1 MLNELLVALHQTKPI
16 FWCCDDDKTRKIVA
30 DEIPEPTPEDIEA
43 YKRKG
48 LGLYFLVNEAGD
60 VPNEKNHFRYNENI
74 VRPLACFADF
84 DHGSFD
90 EQIHKIMGSPLEPS
104 AWVKSGHGY
113 HVYWF
118 LDGATKEDLPRWVEV
133 QKAIAHHFKS
143 DASVIDPARIMRL
156 PGSWHCKDPEK
167 KLVTLEKCDPTLRY
181 SMEDLVTEF
190 PPVVDLTGASDV
202 AKVMNTTTEE
212 GGRFAASQKVI
223 GAILNRF
230 KPSEWETLGWPMVKS
245 WNATDCKPPKSEHI
259 LRQVFDGI
267 LKLEAKK
274 RAAEEKHV
282 VTFADGDMR
291 PQVMED
297 GENIIVQI
305 PVEEG
310 VAKFSFQNI
319 EQTKSDTL
327 NVLLS
332 VEHLILGSHPRPFTQ
347 RINLLSGSSM
357 EALSRML
364 GKSFGKTL
372 PWEMM
377 LNTAQSALLRFLSN
391 RDLSMDLSEVPD
403 EEAPV
408 LFAPFLVKD
417 GANLLFGDGGTGKTY
432 FCLRLAL
439 SLATGKE
446 FLGYTPQEATGTL
459 FVDYEDNEKTA
470 SFRLSRLCA
479 DPALNLD
486 PKVAKK
492 FVRYLNPQG
501 APLYTIIP
509 ALKKIIQ
516 EHNIGLILV
525 DSVAS
530 ACGAEPEKAEAA
542 AQYYNAL
549 KSLNITSLSIAHVTK
564 TEGAKQDKAFGSVF
578 WHNLARNT
586 WNIQGEEDP
595 EEEKISL
602 SAVMGE
608 KSRQLGM
615 FHRKYNSGP
624 KSPPI
629 NMRITYGV
637 NNVRFEEGKPD
648 YWNKDKKLET
658 RIVTA
663 LKLNGGRTK
672 NELEEDLLDV
682 SPKTLKNMLS
692 IMKQKGTIVKD
703 ADRGGKYR
711 VGTTFGTTKP
721 VDNISPEVSPE

>member
-1 MLNELLVALHQTKPI
+1 MPHELLVALHQIRPVY
-16 FWCCDDDKTRKIVA
+16 WMVA
-30 DEIPEPTPEDIEA
+30 DKKEEKNLKPSREILVQPSIEYA
-43 YKRKG
+43 KQEK
-48 LGLYFLVNEAGD
+48 LAVYFCVNELGD
-60 VPNEKNHFRYNENI
+60 QKNDKGHLRFKEN
-74 VRPLACFADF
+74 VLRPLACFADF
-84 DHGSFD
+84 DSGTYA
-90 EQIHKIMGSPLEPS
+90 EQLELIASSPIEPS
-104 AWVKSGHGY
+104 AIVKSGHGY
-113 HVYWF
+113 HLYWF
-118 LDGATKEDLPRWVEV
+118 LTETLQTDLERWSEL
-133 QKAIAHHFKS
+133 QKSIAKHFKCDGS
-143 DASVIDPARIMRL
+143 INDPARLMRF
-156 PGSWHCKDPEK
+156 PTSWHSKDEEQ
-167 KLVTLEKCDPTLRY
+167 KLVVLEKCDSTLRY
-181 SMEDLVTEF
+181 SIEDLVTEF
-190 PPVVDLTGASDV
+190 PPIVDLTGTSDV
-202 AKVMNTTTEE
+202 AKVLSTPVEE

-230 KPSEWETLGWPMVKS
+230 KPSEWETMGWPLVKS
-245 WNATDCKPPKSEHI
+245 WNASCVPPKAEHI
-259 LRQVFDGI
+259 VRQAFDGI
-267 LKLEAKK
+267 VKLEAKK

-291 PQVMED
+291 PQVTED
-297 GENIIVQI
+297 GETVTVQI

-310 VAKFSFQNI
+310 VAKFAFQNI

-332 VEHLILGSHPRPFTQ
+332 VEHLILGSQPRPFTQ

-372 PWEMM
+372 PWEML
-377 LNTAQSALLRFLSN
+377 LNTAQSALLRFLAN
-391 RDLSMDLSEVPD
+391 RDLSLDLSEVPD
-403 EEAPV
+403 EEAPI

-470 SFRLSRLCA
+470 SFRLTQLCA

-486 PKVAKK
+486 PRVAKK
-492 FVRYLNPQG
+492 LIRYINPQG
-501 APLYTIIP
+501 APLYTIVP
-509 ALKKIIQ
+509 ALKKIIA
-516 EHNIGLILV
+516 EHHIGLILV

-595 EEEKISL
+595 DEEKISL

-615 FHRKYNSGP
+615 LHRKYNSGP

-629 NMRITYGV
+629 NMRITYGT

-648 YWNKDKKLET
+648 YWNKDKKLEE
-658 RIVTA
+658 RITN
-663 LKLNGGRTK
+663 LLRLNGPRNIK
-672 NELEEDLLDV
+672 ELNEDLIDV
-682 SPKTLKNMLS
+682 PLGSLKNR
-692 IMKQKGTIVKD
+692 IGKMKQKGTIKKQTD
-703 ADRGGKYR
+703 KGGRYY
-711 VGTTFGTTKP
+711 
-721 VDNISPEVSPE
+721 VDNRSVTTNVTTEKGDEI